1 MSANPMT
8 KLQSLCI
15 LALLMNCARGAD
27 YQLGPDSQPQPGVP
41 QGRIEKHTFSTSR
54 VYPGTVRDYYVYVPA
69 QYRPGTPAAL
79 MVFQD
84 GSGFVKSDGAW
95 RVPVVF
101 DNLIHKGQM
110 PVTIGVFID
119 PGVLP
124 APHEKA
130 QPRFNRSYEYDAVSS
145 LYSKFLLTEILPE
158 VEKTYSISKDPN
170 LRAIGGSSSG
180 AICAFTAAWHRPDSF
195 RRVLSFIGS
204 YTPIRGGNSYPSL
217 IRRTEGKPLR
227 VFLQDG
233 EKDLNIYAGN
243 WWIANQDIFSALQYA
258 GYETS
263 FARGTEGH
271 NSIHG
276 GAILP
281 DALRWLWGGSSPA
294 PVPTPKGSG
303 GERHWVTTIL
313 DPSSDWEL
321 VYSGVSLGEGPAV
334 NRAGE
339 VYFTDIRNN
348 RIHRIALD
356 GKVSVFKEDSGAAN
370 GMMFAPD
377 GRLFVCQ
384 NARKRIV
391 AYTPDGQETVL
402 AEGTG
407 SNDLTVTV
415 RGEFYY
421 TEPGT
426 RKVWFVDAAGQK
438 RVVHEGIA
446 FPNGVLLSPDQSLLF
461 VTDYLG
467 RNIWSFQIQPNGSLG
482 HGEPFYITEVPG
494 DSNVSS
500 ADGMT
505 VDTEGYLYVATALG
519 IQVFD
524 PTGKVAAIINK
535 PSASGITN
543 VVLGGPAL
551 DTLYVTATDAVF
563 RRKIRRQGV
572 VSWQPVMPPKPRL

>member
-1 MSANPMT
+1 MT
-8 KLQSLCI
+8 KLQTLFALAI
-15 LALLMNCARGAD
+15 LGTSASGAD
-27 YQLGPDSQPQPGVP
+27 YTLCPDSQRRPGVP
-41 QGRIEKHTFSTSR
+41 QGRIEKRTWSTSR
-54 VYPGTVRDYYVYVPA
+54 VFPGTVRDYWIYVPS

-79 MVFQD
+79 MVIQD
-84 GSGFVKSDGAW
+84 GAGFVREDGAW

-130 QPRFNRSYEYDAVSS
+130 QPRFNRSYEYDSVST

-158 VEKTYSISKDPN
+158 VEKDYSVSKDPN

-204 YTPIRGGNSYPSL
+204 YTAIRGGNNYPSL

-233 EKDLNIYAGN
+233 EKDLNIYVGN
-243 WWIANQDIFSALQYA
+243 WWIGNQDMFSALKYA
-258 GYETS
+258 GYETT
-263 FARGTEGH
+263 FTAGIEGH

-281 DALRWLWGGSSPA
+281 GALRWLWGGSSPA
-294 PVPTPKGSG
+294 PVSTPKGSG

-313 DPSSDWEL
+313 DPASNWEL
-321 VYSGVSLGEGPAV
+321 VSSGHSLNEGPAV

-348 RIHRIALD
+348 RIHRITLD
-356 GKVSVFKEDSGAAN
+356 GKVSVFKEDSGSAN

-377 GRLFVCQ
+377 GRLYVCQ
-384 NARKRIV
+384 HARKRIV
-391 AYTPDGQETVL
+391 AYTPDGEESVL

-407 SNDLTVTV
+407 SNDLAVTA
-415 RGEFYY
+415 RGAIYY
-421 TEPGT
+421 TEPGA

-438 RVVHEGIA
+438 RIVHVGIA

-461 VTDYLG
+461 VSDMLG
-467 RNIWSFQIQPNGSLG
+467 RNIWSFQILPDGSLD
-482 HGEPFYITEVPG
+482 HGEPLYIMEVPG
-494 DSNVSS
+494 GSNASG

-524 PTGKVAAIINK
+524 QTGKLAAIINK
-535 PSASGITN
+535 PSDSGITN

-563 RRKIRRQGV
+563 RRRIRRQGV